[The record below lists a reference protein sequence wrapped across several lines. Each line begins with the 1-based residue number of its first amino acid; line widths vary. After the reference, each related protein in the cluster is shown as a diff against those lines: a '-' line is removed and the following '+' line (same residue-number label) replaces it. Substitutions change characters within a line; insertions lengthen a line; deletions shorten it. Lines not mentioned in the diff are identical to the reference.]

1 MSIGSLVQYKNDAR
15 GTVGLVCSN
24 KLILLSY
31 GSDYCLY
38 GDGKVTIEFLLFWE
52 KFPPEK

>member
-1 MSIGSLVQYKNDAR
+1 MSIGSLVQYKNDAQ

-52 KFPPEK
+52 KAI